1 MNYRDTIVSPVRGR
15 TYTEIGDRSSLPV
28 RAAVMTVRTLFSM
41 EIDDINDLVRG
52 QIYDKFTRAQKER
65 S

>member
-1 MNYRDTIVSPVRGR
+1 MNYRDTIVSIVRGQ
-15 TYTEIGDRSSLPV
+15 TYKEIGDQFAVPV

-52 QIYDKFTRAQKER
+52 QIYDKFTRPQEER

>member
-1 MNYRDTIVSPVRGR
+1 MNYRDTIVSIVRGQ
-15 TYTEIGDRSSLPV
+15 TYKEIGDQFAVPV
-28 RAAVMTVRTLFSM
+28 RAAVMTMRALFSA

-52 QIYDKFTRAQKER
+52 QIYDTFTRAEKER